1 MSFEAITA
9 LCTDV
14 QWAELLERR
23 RGNADVFDVISI
35 RETQHS
41 DMLEWLFDA
50 RQGHGQGD
58 AIFRDFLLAVYQAAS
73 KSIGGNGLTRDFI
86 RDWPPA
92 RIMTASFSSTMF
104 FREYRLRGE
113 GKEPDCILDLLVVDP
128 DHKFIIAI
136 ENKAGARL
144 TSTQL
149 ERYVDRLRNSRL
161 VRNAFHDFRRAFVAL
176 DRNHEDDPEG
186 SVQAC
191 DPRWALISYEW
202 LQRAA
207 KRAELAE
214 QRGNKDA
221 SIVLSYCRQ
230 QIGYESPNTREI
242 NRLAREL
249 ATRHK
254 GAVEA
259 LRQADLKLDD
269 PANWTRSQLD
279 AASDKGQVLRLLL
292 QNAEACRYL
301 TRLPQIELLHGAVV
315 HATQDAGL
323 DDERVDKRRVRVYY
337 RPFRSV
343 PSLNDEWP
351 LCVFARFVPGKAFAI
366 RVSLMWRPNLVPDD
380 VLPGYLELFQREFGA
395 KRVTQKATRLDDV
408 VVHSI
413 EEACDAVVRMLRDCD
428 TAMAKRIG

>member
-14 QWAELLERR
+14 QWSELLERR
-23 RGNADVFDVISI
+23 RGNADIFDVISI

-86 RDWPPA
+86 RDWTPA
-92 RIMTASFSSTMF
+92 RIMTTSFASTMF
-104 FREYRLRGE
+104 FREYRLRGAE
-113 GKEPDCILDLLVVDP
+113 NEPDCILDLLVVDP
-128 DHKFIIAI
+128 DHKFVIAI

-144 TSTQL
+144 TSMQL
-149 ERYVDRLRNSRL
+149 ERYVERLRNSRL
-161 VRNAFHDFRRAFVAL
+161 VRNAFHDFHRAFVAL

-186 SVQAC
+186 SGQAC
-191 DPRWALISYEW
+191 DPRWALINYEW
-202 LQRAA
+202 LQGAA

-254 GAVEA
+254 TAVAA
-259 LRQADLKLDD
+259 LREADVKLDD

-279 AASDKGQVLRLLL
+279 AASGKGQLLRLLL

-315 HATQDAGL
+315 HATQDPSL
-323 DDERVDKRRVRVYY
+323 EDERVDKRRVRVYY
-337 RPFRSV
+337 RPVRSV
-343 PSLNDEWP
+343 PSLEEYWP
-351 LCVFARFVPGKAFAI
+351 LCVYARFMSGKSSGI
-366 RVSLMWRPNLVPDD
+366 RVSIMWHPNLVPDE
-380 VLPGYLELFQREFGA
+380 VLPAYSALFQREFGA
-395 KRVTQKATRLDDV
+395 KKVTQKATRLDDI

-413 EEACDAVVRMLRDCD
+413 EEARDAVIRMLQRCDA
-428 TAMAKRIG
+428 AMDKLA